1 MTAISTLL
9 SVVLMPANLLIY
21 SRYAYDADIVESLDF
36 NSLFIALTVVIS
48 AIGLGLFASAK
59 VHSYKFNIFANKL
72 GNYSGIA
79 LVAFSLLLSN
89 SGGGDTKIWNHEW
102 RFYVGVMLPCLA
114 ALLVSNVLTSCV
126 SLNKPERVT
135 LSVECCYQN
144 VGIATSVAL
153 TMFRGEELSTAM
165 AVPLYYGL
173 IEAVILGI
181 YCIGA
186 WKSGWTKAP
195 KNIGFFTMISTSY
208 EVLIT
213 EHGDLIAVEVSLPKN
228 QKDLKEKI
236 KMGSDGDTIHLKH
249 SIDEEMDM
257 VFDEKNCGLG
267 CLSVPTKPKEPSGLS
282 LPLPP
287 EEGSGLHMYN
297 FWEESASTLPQEPSG
312 SLLSIPSVEGSG
324 LHMYD
329 KWEETAPTKSKEP
342 SGLLRPL
349 PPKEGRGFHMYNLWE
364 DREKS
369 PRHKC
374 RL

>member
-1 MTAISTLL
+1 MH
-9 SVVLMPANLLIY
+9 M
-21 SRYAYDADIVESLDF
+21 
-36 NSLFIALTVVIS
+36 
-48 AIGLGLFASAK
+48 
-59 VHSYKFNIFANKL
+59 
-72 GNYSGIA
+72 
-79 LVAFSLLLSN
+79 FS
-89 SGGGDTKIWNHEW
+89 
-102 RFYVGVMLPCLA
+102 
-114 ALLVSNVLTSCV
+114 
-126 SLNKPERVT
+126 T